1 MRAGS
6 RQSKHYYI
14 GFHYSIDRQSVAN
27 LMTLIERAMLAK
39 ATSITL
45 CLSSNG
51 GAIDQGWYVYEIL
64 RGLPIPFITH
74 AIGSVQ
80 SAAMYIFMAGH
91 RRYATD
97 GATFMF
103 HPMVFSPGAGQVL
116 RRDDLTYHV
125 DSSDLDLSRATQTFS
140 RESGLSAAKVR
151 HWFTG
156 EKIRDTQFALTNGI
170 IHDIRP
176 LNIQS
181 DAEFGQVPY
190 KF

>member
-6 RQSKHYYI
+6 RRSNDHYI

-27 LMTLIERAMLAK
+27 LMTFIERAMSAK
-39 ATSITL
+39 AASITL

-64 RGLPIPFITH
+64 RGLPVPLITH

-80 SAAMYIFMAGH
+80 SAAMYIFMAGR

-103 HPMVFSPGAGQVL
+103 HPMLFSPAAGQIM
-116 RRDDLTYHV
+116 RRDDLTYQL
-125 DSSDLDLSRATQTFS
+125 DSCDLDLSRAVQTFS
-140 RESGLSAAKVR
+140 RESGLSVAKVR
-151 HWFTG
+151 HWFAG
-156 EKIRDTQFALTNGI
+156 ERIRDTRFALTNGI
-170 IHDIRP
+170 IHEIRP
-176 LNIQS
+176 LDIPTG
-181 DAEFGQVPY
+181 AEFGQVPY